1 MKRTSELEN
10 YTINNIKPIGNRV
23 KDVPYTAIITF
34 ENLKWVGTSNQ
45 GSFKLV
51 ASTALNLWSGETNKY
66 NNLINVVKQM
76 SIKDL
81 YNLITKEVVLP
92 LSKGSEIAKEVVN
105 SLKNKS
111 INIENAYKQMS
122 NNSITP
128 NEKNNVI
135 EQTMSL
141 FATAQGT
148 YEVIKNLF
156 KSTAKSIETN
166 KIFVSSNVKKIEVCY
181 IIWFVNYF
189 FFRFLMI
196 CLKKSWLVKVS
207 K

>member
-1 MKRTSELEN
+1 MTIYNELKVKRNLELDN
-10 YTINNIKPIGNRV
+10 YVKNNIKPSGNNS

-34 ENLKWVGTSNQ
+34 KNLKWVGTSNQ

-66 NNLINVVKQM
+66 NNLINIVKQL

-81 YNLITKEVVLP
+81 YNLITKEIVLP
-92 LSKGSEIAKEVVN
+92 LSTGSEIAKEAVN
-105 SLKNKS
+105 SLKNIS
-111 INIENAYKQMS
+111 INIENSYKQM
-122 NNSITP
+122 NNISINT
-128 NEKNNVI
+128 NKNMNVI
-135 EQTMSL
+135 EQTMNL

-166 KIFVSSNVKKIEVCY
+166 KIFVSSNVKKIEVCDSIRFLNY
-181 IIWFVNYF
+181 YF
-189 FFRFLMI
+189 F
-196 CLKKSWLVKVS
+196 
-207 K
+207 